1 MNTVK
6 ISPKFQV
13 VIPREARES
22 LRLRPG
28 QRVRVFVYDGRL
40 EFIPIRPMKE
50 MRGFLRGM
58 DSSFEREKDR
68 F

>member
-1 MNTVK
+1 METVK
-6 ISPKFQV
+6 ISPKYQV
-13 VIPREARES
+13 VIPRKARES

-28 QRVRVFVYDGRL
+28 QRVRVLLYDGRL

-58 DSSFEREKDR
+58 DSSIEREKDR
-68 F
+68 P

>member
-1 MNTVK
+1 METVK
-6 ISPKFQV
+6 ISSKFQI
-13 VIPREARES
+13 VIPREARTA

-40 EFIPIRPMKE
+40 EIIPIRPMKE
-50 MRGFLRGM
+50 MRGFVRGM

-68 F
+68 Y

>member
-1 MNTVK
+1 METVK
-6 ISPKFQV
+6 ISPKYQV
-13 VIPREARES
+13 VVPRKARES

-28 QRVRVFVYDGRL
+28 QRMGVLVYDGRL

-68 F
+68 L